1 MKHADEFCQPM
12 ACARKL
18 LSLLA
23 LLCLM
28 IGTARGAISGAVQP
42 EERVELLQT
51 PRESYTN
58 VVVLSKSQTTLFIRH
73 TGGLATIKVRDLD
86 KSTQLQL
93 GYQLATEVAGNS
105 AAAGDSEFEG
115 GLELPEP
122 DLSFELDPRYEELW
136 EKTVWEA
143 REHLAALPPALRYA
157 AWGLAGL
164 GFLFFSLCAHLVC
177 RKAGLPATPL
187 VWVPWL
193 QLIPLARAAGLSWT
207 WFLGMLVPGVNLI
220 GYCLWAFRIAAARG
234 QGQWLG
240 WLLLVPGLNV
250 VAFLILAFADA
261 PEAKAKGPRKMVVL
275 NQPPRRRAA

>member
-1 MKHADEFCQPM
+1 M

-18 LSLLA
+18 TYLLA
-23 LLCLM
+23 LLCLTL
-28 IGTARGAISGAVQP
+28 GTAMGAISGAPAP
-42 EERVELLQT
+42 EERVEFLQT

-73 TGGLATIKVRDLD
+73 VGGLATVKVRDLD

-93 GYQLATEVAGNS
+93 GYQLATEAS
-105 AAAGDSEFEG
+105 PAAAGDGEFEG

-143 REHLAALPPALRYA
+143 QERLAALPPALVYTG
-157 AWGLAGL
+157 WILAGL
-164 GFLFFSLCAHLVC
+164 GFLFFSFCAHLVC

-193 QLIPLARAAGLSWT
+193 QLIPLARAAGLSWM
-207 WFLGMLVPGVNLI
+207 WFLGALVPGVNLI

-240 WLLLVPGLNV
+240 WLLLLPGVNAI
-250 VAFLILAFADA
+250 AFLILAFADA
-261 PEAKAKGPRKMVVL
+261 PEAKARGPRKMVVL